1 MDAAIFPASGPVVTS
16 NRILY
21 TPSDFARSS
30 LLNLQE
36 IGTLEAGKAH
46 ENRRQGLASCLFFV
60 VHSGSGFLTFEGE
73 DYPLSPGDCV
83 FIDCR
88 RPYAH
93 RTPGEDGQLWS
104 LSWVHF
110 TGISMAGIYGKYLE
124 RGGRAVFRPE
134 DIAPYLDLFSKLMA
148 VAGSDDK
155 IRDMRINEHLSALLT
170 LIMSESWHPERA
182 GARAVK
188 RRSVQPV
195 AAYLAEHFA
204 EPVTLDE
211 LSERFYI
218 NKYYL
223 ARVFRE
229 YMGISIGTYIR
240 SLRITRAK
248 QLLRFSD
255 LSAEEIGEITGFGA
269 LNYFSRA
276 FKEVEGIPPSVF
288 RRQWREQGS
297 TQRKPI

>member
-1 MDAAIFPASGPVVTS
+1 MNDYHKLIERQSC
-16 NRILY
+16 
-21 TPSDFARSS
+21 DFVIMRAMIEY
-30 LLNLQE
+30 E
-36 IGTLEAGKAH
+36 IIKH
-46 ENRRQGLASCLFFV
+46 
-60 VHSGSGFLTFEGE
+60 
-73 DYPLSPGDCV
+73 
-83 FIDCR
+83 
-88 RPYAH
+88 
-93 RTPGEDGQLWS
+93 
-104 LSWVHF
+104 
-110 TGISMAGIYGKYLE
+110 
-124 RGGRAVFRPE
+124 
-134 DIAPYLDLFSKLMA
+134 
-148 VAGSDDK
+148 DK

-182 GARAVK
+182 GGRAVK

-297 TQRKPI
+297 TQRKSI